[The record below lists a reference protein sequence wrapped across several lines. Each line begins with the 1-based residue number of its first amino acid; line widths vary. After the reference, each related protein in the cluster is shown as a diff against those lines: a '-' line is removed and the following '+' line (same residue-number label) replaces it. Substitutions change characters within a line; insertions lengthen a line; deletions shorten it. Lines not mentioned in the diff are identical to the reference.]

1 MKPISLCDIL
11 KSKKIVPHSKLRG
24 DTVNITDVRVKKF
37 DGPNRL
43 KAIAAI
49 TIDDCFVVHELR
61 IIDGKA
67 GLFVAMPSRKMP
79 NGEFK
84 DVAHPINQETRN
96 MIERIVIEAY
106 NQIPDTEK
114 TE

>member
-1 MKPISLCDIL
+1 M
-11 KSKKIVPHSKLRG
+11 
-24 DTVNITDVRVKKF
+24 NITDVRVKKF
-37 DGPNRL
+37 NGENRL

-61 IIDGKA
+61 VIDGKE

-84 DVAHPINQETRN
+84 DVAHPINQETRSL
-96 MIERIVIEAY
+96 IETIVIEAY
-106 NQIPDTEK
+106 HNLKDEPIE
-114 TE
+114 E

>member
-1 MKPISLCDIL
+1 M
-11 KSKKIVPHSKLRG
+11 
-24 DTVNITDVRVKKF
+24 NITDVRVKKF
-37 DGPNRL
+37 NGENRL

-61 IIDGKA
+61 VIDGKE

-84 DVAHPINQETRN
+84 DVAHPINQETRSL
-96 MIERIVIEAY
+96 IENIVIEAY
-106 NQIPDTEK
+106 HNLKDESIE
-114 TE
+114 E